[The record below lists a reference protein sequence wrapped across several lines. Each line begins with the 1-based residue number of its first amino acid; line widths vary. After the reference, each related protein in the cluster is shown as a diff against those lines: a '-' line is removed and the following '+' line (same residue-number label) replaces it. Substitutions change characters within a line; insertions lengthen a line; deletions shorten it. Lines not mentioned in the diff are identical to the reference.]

1 MNSIQLSLFSSRIS
15 AICEEMGAVLRRTS
29 FSPNIRD
36 RLDFSCAIFDAQGG
50 LCAQAAHIPV
60 HIGSMAY
67 AMTAIVQREQ
77 WQCGDM
83 LVLNDPFLGGTHL
96 PDVTLICPCY
106 CDDALIGFV
115 ANRAHHAD
123 IGAEQPGSMP
133 LSSRLDEEGLV
144 LKPQFLLRDDV
155 IDEPLLASILS
166 HMRQPDQARGDFEA
180 QISANRIGLTRL
192 KALIEPLGADHFRQ
206 AIAGI
211 NAYGERISRSV
222 IESIPNG
229 VYSFQDWMDDD
240 GQGRE
245 RIVINLTL
253 HVEDQRVVAD
263 FSGTAD
269 QVEGNINCSLAV
281 TAAAVFYLFR
291 CLMPDYT
298 INCAGTFKPIE
309 LNVPEGC
316 FLNASY
322 PAAVAAGN
330 VETSS
335 RVVDVVMGALVAA
348 IPERLAA
355 ASQGSM
361 NNVAMGSVHGEAGWD
376 YYETI
381 GGGMGASPE
390 QAGLSAIQTH
400 MTNTLNTPIEV
411 LESSYPLRILRY
423 EIRRGSGGAGHH
435 RGGDGMVREYQF
447 QQPTQVALLTERRL
461 NAPWGLSGGADG
473 QAGCNQ
479 LNGEGLPP
487 KVMFETQPGDRLTIS
502 TPGGGGWGV
511 E

>member
-1 MNSIQLSLFSSRIS
+1 
-15 AICEEMGAVLRRTS
+15 
-29 FSPNIRD
+29 
-36 RLDFSCAIFDAQGG
+36 
-50 LCAQAAHIPV
+50 
-60 HIGSMAY
+60 
-67 AMTAIVQREQ
+67 
-77 WQCGDM
+77 
-83 LVLNDPFLGGTHL
+83 
-96 PDVTLICPCY
+96 
-106 CDDALIGFV
+106 
-115 ANRAHHAD
+115 
-123 IGAEQPGSMP
+123 
-133 LSSRLDEEGLV
+133 
-144 LKPQFLLRDDV
+144 
-155 IDEPLLASILS
+155 
-166 HMRQPDQARGDFEA
+166 
-180 QISANRIGLTRL
+180 
-192 KALIEPLGADHFRQ
+192 
-206 AIAGI
+206 
-211 NAYGERISRSV
+211 
-222 IESIPNG
+222 
-229 VYSFQDWMDDD
+229 MDDD